1 MLDVVGGVSGFR
13 VVFCYQGFA
22 REKPAQLAAMFFCP
36 CLCVL
41 VRLGFCLGVVW
52 GIYFL
57 ALLLVVVFGFSGF
70 EIVFGRAFA
79 R

>member
-41 VRLGFCLGVVW
+41 VRLGFLFRGCLGNILSCTFVGCCFW
-52 GIYFL
+52 LFR
-57 ALLLVVVFGFSGF
+57 F
-70 EIVFGRAFA
+70 
-79 R
+79 